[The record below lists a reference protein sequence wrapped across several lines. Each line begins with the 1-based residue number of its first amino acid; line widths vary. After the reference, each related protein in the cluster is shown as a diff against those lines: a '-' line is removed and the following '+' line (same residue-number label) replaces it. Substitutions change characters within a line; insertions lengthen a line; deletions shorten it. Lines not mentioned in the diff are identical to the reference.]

1 MEKNPS
7 TITKGDSRGL
17 PGNGARWNL
26 VFQREGNLPMKT
38 RSMVILVAAVIGL
51 SALAQERSA
60 SVVKQAGE
68 VRDATV
74 KGDYSK
80 VAEMSLDAI
89 VAELGGK
96 EKMIENIRKGME
108 QIKERGFEIK
118 AYNIGEPGAF
128 IEKDRKT
135 FVVVPTTM
143 EMKFPKGLIRS
154 KSFLLAISS
163 DMGKTWKFADGAGI
177 SKNPGLREKLVPD
190 LPKELEFPKPATPE
204 IIPNP

>member
-1 MEKNPS
+1 
-7 TITKGDSRGL
+7 
-17 PGNGARWNL
+17 
-26 VFQREGNLPMKT
+26 MKT
-38 RSMVILVAAVIGL
+38 RAMAILVTALIGL

-68 VRDATV
+68 VRDATM

-80 VAEMSLDAI
+80 VADMSVDAI

-96 EKMIENIRKGME
+96 EKMVEFIRKGME
-108 QIKERGFEIK
+108 QIKERGFEFRS
-118 AYNIGEPGAF
+118 YTIGEPGAF
-128 IEKDRKT
+128 VEKDKKT
-135 FVVVPTTM
+135 FVVVPTAM

-154 KSFLLAISS
+154 KSFLLGVSS

-177 SKNPGLREKLVPD
+177 SKNLGLRDKLLPD
-190 LPKELEFPKPATPE
+190 LPKELELPKPATPE

>member
-1 MEKNPS
+1 MSNGTLLFDVELNPKAEK
-7 TITKGDSRGL
+7 L
-17 PGNGARWNL
+17 
-26 VFQREGNLPMKT
+26 QE
-38 RSMVILVAAVIGL
+38 AVNTL
-51 SALAQERSA
+51 QQQQQAQAE
-60 SVVKQAGE
+60 
-68 VRDATV
+68 
-74 KGDYSK
+74 K
-80 VAEMSLDAI
+80 VEKK
-89 VAELGGK
+89 AELEKGQVEGFLEEMQKFSARLANGGFS
-96 EKMIENIRKGME
+96 KGME